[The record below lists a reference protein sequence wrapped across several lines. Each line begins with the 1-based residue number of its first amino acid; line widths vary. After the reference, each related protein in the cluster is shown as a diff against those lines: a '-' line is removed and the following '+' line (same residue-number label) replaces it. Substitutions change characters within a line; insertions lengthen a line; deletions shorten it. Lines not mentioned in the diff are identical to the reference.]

1 VIRCRRRGWTTNSLR
16 HLAEE
21 LTGQGHAI
29 SAPTVGRLLR
39 EAGFSL
45 RGQRQASAVAQDP
58 TLARS
63 QTLKLLSNPVLTGMT
78 GQELDELVAQLAPAR
93 AAQTAQRCYARRGGR
108 RRNAPGAGL
117 RPLLTDTDRVV
128 LTLVYQRQHCSQKVL
143 AELLE
148 INPHSI
154 GEAIADTRQLL
165 DEHGHATSPTTTRFT
180 TVAALSQF
188 LTTGAVPTARPRV
201 PALLSDP
208 SLTGMPRAHLASL
221 IERLS
226 VHQAAQAE
234 RRLYHRRGGER
245 LPGARGGV
253 FFEKITDAERVLITV
268 LYQRQV
274 CTRKVLAE
282 LFDVTPTTI
291 GIACRRVGPL
301 LEHDG
306 YIPTPAPSLHTT
318 ATTLLHSITP
328 PNDPPEPA
336 QPPC

>member
-1 VIRCRRRGWTTNSLR
+1 V
-16 HLAEE
+16 
-21 LTGQGHAI
+21 
-29 SAPTVGRLLR
+29 
-39 EAGFSL
+39 
-45 RGQRQASAVAQDP
+45 
-58 TLARS
+58 
-63 QTLKLLSNPVLTGMT
+63 
-78 GQELDELVAQLAPAR
+78 
-93 AAQTAQRCYARRGGR
+93 
-108 RRNAPGAGL
+108 

-148 INPHSI
+148 RNPHSI
-154 GEAIADTRQLL
+154 GEAIADTRHLL
-165 DEHGHATSPTTTRFT
+165 DEHGPTTTPTTTRFT

-188 LTTGAVPTARPRV
+188 LTTGAVPTVRPRV
-201 PALLSDP
+201 AALLSDP
-208 SLTGMPRAHLASL
+208 SLTGMPRTQLASM

-226 VHQAAQAE
+226 VHQAARAK

-301 LEHDG
+301 LEQDG
-306 YIPTPAPSLHTT
+306 YIPTPTPSLHTT
-318 ATTLLHSITP
+318 TTAHLDSVTP
-328 PNDPPEPA
+328 PNDPPKPA